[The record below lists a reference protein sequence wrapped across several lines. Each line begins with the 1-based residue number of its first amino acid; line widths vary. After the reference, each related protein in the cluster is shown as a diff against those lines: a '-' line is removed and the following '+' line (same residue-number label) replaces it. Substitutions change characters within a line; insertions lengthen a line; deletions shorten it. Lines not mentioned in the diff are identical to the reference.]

1 MSTKDINDSE
11 ILAVKNGLLQL
22 GEAIDTIANRE
33 LPTPVFNKNSLSGDV
48 VHGGKISDFSSLGI
62 RDEATKQVLVV
73 QNDGIVADYIT
84 VATIRGD
91 TTIEND
97 LNVGG
102 TIKAT
107 KIEVDEISADVRN
120 ARTTP
125 LIFECSV
132 EDAPYGKGLFWTGY
146 DHTKQLVM
154 QSNPDRIWSTEDFDL
169 TGDDHT
175 IDIDQL
181 GNTNTISGSVDGDS
195 QTLTISQDGDS
206 NTSTVNVGTNASA
219 DDNSIIQDIEGNSN
233 TTTVNVGTS
242 AASGDADIDLTVEGD
257 SNTVTINENSTA
269 AMIGEDKKITNIT
282 LSGGSSDSNT
292 VTSTHAGAGDHDTT
306 LSHTG
311 SDGTFSINQSGAHDT
326 VVDLTTSGA
335 DASVTITVT
344 D

>member
-1 MSTKDINDSE
+1 MK
-11 ILAVKNGLLQL
+11 A
-22 GEAIDTIANRE
+22 
-33 LPTPVFNKNSLSGDV
+33 
-48 VHGGKISDFSSLGI
+48 LGI
-62 RDEATKQVLVV
+62 IAFLATFVMYGVSYASDVYINQS
-73 QNDGIVADYIT
+73 GADL
-84 VATIRGD
+84 
-91 TTIEND
+91 D
-97 LNVGG
+97 LNITQDGQTNKVG
-102 TIKAT
+102 
-107 KIEVDEISADVRN
+107 S
-120 ARTTP
+120 
-125 LIFECSV
+125 
-132 EDAPYGKGLFWTGY
+132 
-146 DHTKQLVM
+146 
-154 QSNPDRIWSTEDFDL
+154 STEDFDL

-311 SDGTFSINQSGAHDT
+311 SDGTFSINQSGAHHT